1 MAFPASPSN
10 NEVYIS
16 ASGDRWLYNNVH
28 DAWTKRGLVTNQVS
42 ASPIES
48 MAIHNLFING
58 NMEISQENGNTSS
71 NTAGHYPA
79 DQTYMYN
86 NFGNCS
92 SWQDTTV
99 PNSNYSKSIVL
110 SQGASSPATNSTSFT
125 EISQYLEGSYF
136 KKLGWGTADA
146 QDLTIGFWAR
156 CSSDLI
162 FNSTLPSSS
171 ADRIHIE
178 EHNLTGNTWTW
189 INYVIPAQTGGTWY
203 SNTSVGCSFRIYAT
217 LGTDYHGSTGW
228 NSSSKYGT
236 ANATQFDD
244 LGAGNTFHT
253 TGWVMIPG
261 NHTIAEEDSWKF
273 QLPIDY
279 ELRRC
284 KRYWNIYNK
293 DEAVFYDFYQ
303 ISGGYDTTNFSL
315 QEEMRIVPAI
325 TLTWSG
331 AVNFSSNNIDWA
343 TTNSFQVILRANNAG
358 RAYIYLQ
365 DIITNARL

>member
-42 ASPIES
+42 ASPIEA
-48 MAIHNLFING
+48 MAVHNLFING
-58 NMEISQENGNTSS
+58 NMEISQQYGNTAA
-71 NTAGHYPA
+71 NGTFYPV
-79 DQTYMYN
+79 DQTYHYN
-86 NFGNCS
+86 NYGNCS

-110 SQGASSPATNSTSFT
+110 SQGASSPATNSTSIT
-125 EISQYLEGSYF
+125 EISQYLEGTYF

-171 ADRIHIE
+171 ADRLYVS

-253 TGWVMIPG
+253 TGWLAIPG
-261 NHTIAEEDSWKF
+261 SHTIAEEDAWKF
-273 QLPIDY
+273 QLPMDY
-279 ELRRC
+279 EFRRC
-284 KRYWNIYNK
+284 QRYYAILPVRLYT
-293 DEAVFYDFYQ
+293 YQ
-303 ISGGYDTTNFSL
+303 LAGGATVLGTRYPVP
-315 QEEMRIVPAI
+315 MRINPSKAFSNVTYYNASGISI
-325 TLTWSG
+325 TTPD
-331 AVNFSSNNIDWA
+331 SNLSTGVYA
-343 TTNSFQVILRANNAG
+343 TTTSTDVTSWEATLSV
-358 RAYIYLQ
+358 
-365 DIITNARL
+365 NARI